1 MPICR
6 VKCLLNGRLDGM
18 STTIR
23 VEDGTKRRVRALA
36 EATGKKMQAVVE
48 EAVAEYERK
57 VFWERTNARYAELR
71 EDREEW
77 ARILAE
83 REVESGAPLDES

>member
-1 MPICR
+1 
-6 VKCLLNGRLDGM
+6 M

-23 VEDGTKRRVRALA
+23 VEDSTRRRVRALA
-36 EATGKKMQAVVE
+36 ETTGMKMQDVVE

-71 EDREEW
+71 EDPEEW
-77 ARILAE
+77 ARILEE
-83 REVESGAPLDES
+83 REGESGALRDDLG

>member
-1 MPICR
+1 
-6 VKCLLNGRLDGM
+6 M

-23 VEDGTKRRVRALA
+23 VEDATKRRVRALA
-36 EATGKKMQAVVE
+36 EATGMRMQAVVE

-71 EDREEW
+71 DDGEEW
-77 ARILAE
+77 GR
-83 REVESGAPLDES
+83 VLDERDGEAGALPDGSG

>member
-1 MPICR
+1 
-6 VKCLLNGRLDGM
+6 M

-23 VEDGTKRRVRALA
+23 VEDATKRRVRALA
-36 EATGKKMQAVVE
+36 EATGMKMQAVVE

-71 EDREEW
+71 GDREEW
-77 ARILAE
+77 AEISDE
-83 REVESGAPLDES
+83 RDGESGALRDASG

>member
-1 MPICR
+1 M
-6 VKCLLNGRLDGM
+6 
-18 STTIR
+18 
-23 VEDGTKRRVRALA
+23 
-36 EATGKKMQAVVE
+36 KMQALVE

-77 ARILAE
+77 AKILAE
-83 REVESGAPLDES
+83 REGESGALLGESCRLKADS